1 MATPCCPRCSKTHF
15 LKSKD
20 ASLKVV
26 FVYCAACGAVVS
38 AIAIRK
44 TQGGTTTGAGGG
56 GKIFTDD
63 WEAQV

>member
-1 MATPCCPRCSKTHF
+1 MPMPCCPKCSKTHF

-26 FVYCAACGAVVS
+26 LVYCAHCGSVVS

-44 TQGGTTTGAGGG
+44 TQGGTTTGG
-56 GKIFTDD
+56 GKTSQDD
-63 WEAQV
+63 WDTPV